1 MDLPADFWIEEPITS
16 DDLPP
21 LTDAI
26 LEAFQRR
33 VALQLPPELVGLLR
47 QRNGGGLTHTG
58 FAMGKGEVV
67 TLEDLMGVSAAFDW
81 NGISTL
87 AEFLA
92 ARDEDAAEWK
102 GVVADPRRV
111 LLLSGD
117 GHWFAALD
125 YGKAGNAR
133 PAQVVQLEL
142 ECGAACS
149 PLAPSFAALLAKRYT
164 GDAKPILDWSRDPGE
179 LVAEDRVAAVHRENP
194 AMRWQA
200 HCRCF
205 RRGRDLVVRC
215 ERWQMGEH
223 ILSEGVLALD
233 NLEINDFGG
242 SMGSYFTPGFIPLN
256 VAARDGMVRITT
268 CTEAQAGRWKN
279 QVQELAFISYDCPDQ
294 ARADAL
300 RSQLSGAGPSAEE
313 LAHRQLAARALEA
326 MGDPAKL
333 AAVQAEMMAKIQSD
347 FSATIA
353 DLDRELAEEEARGK
367 AKAKPKPR
375 RRG

>member
-1 MDLPADFWIEEPITS
+1 MDLPRDFWIEEPTTS

-26 LEAFQRR
+26 LEAFHRR

-67 TLEDLMGVSAAFDW
+67 TIDDLMGVSAAFAW

-92 ARDEDAAEWK
+92 ARDEDVAEWK

-125 YGKAGNAR
+125 YGKAGNAK
-133 PAQVVQLEL
+133 PAQVVHLEL
-142 ECGAACS
+142 ECGAARS
-149 PLAPSFAALLAKRYT
+149 PLAPSFAALLARRYT
-164 GDAKPILDWSRDPGE
+164 GDAKPLLDWSRDPGD
-179 LVAEDRVAAVHRENP
+179 LVAEDRVGAVHRENP
-194 AMRWQA
+194 AMTWKA
-200 HCRCF
+200 HCRLY
-205 RRGRDLVVRC
+205 RRGKDLIVRC
-215 ERWQMGEH
+215 ERWRMEDH
-223 ILSEGVLALD
+223 ELSEGVLAEK

-242 SMGSYFTPGFIPLN
+242 SMGAYFTPAFIPLN
-256 VAARDGMVRITT
+256 LAARDGMVRVTT
-268 CTEAQAGRWKN
+268 CTEGPPGCWKS
-279 QVQELAFISYDCPDQ
+279 QVQELAYVAYDCLDQ

-300 RSQLSGAGPSAEE
+300 RTQLHGEGPSTEE
-313 LAHRQLAARALEA
+313 LAYRQLAARAMEA

-333 AAVQAEMMAKIQSD
+333 AAVQAEMMARIQSD
-347 FSATIA
+347 FSATTA
-353 DLDRELAEEEARGK
+353 DLERELAAEEARGK